1 MGEMRP
7 LPVQPPGDAWICSA
21 VLLERWLAQRGR
33 LDSLMEAGDFAAVRR
48 GKAQGAGR
56 PAGSAGGGAAM
67 AGGQERARCQHLL
80 FGAVRNLGRLE
91 ALFGGMIRQRPR
103 GRLRA
108 ALLVAGFEL
117 LEAGAEPVQPVQ
129 PGSSIMPGKVNPVMA
144 ECLNMIAFQVV
155 GNDLA
160 TSLAVQAGQMELNV
174 MTPIIAY
181 NMLFSIQI
189 LANYI
194 PVFTAKCVKGI
205 MVDEKRCEQYLE
217 KNPSLATLLAPKIG
231 YLEAAKIAKQAQTEN
246 RTVKEVV
253 LKKGLLKPD
262 EIEKI
267 FSRKNLLNEQ

>member
-117 LEAGAEPVQPVQ
+117 LEAGAEPVEAGREARIVHHAVAQAKRMLSPAEARLVNAVLRKVASA
-129 PGSSIMPGKVNPVMA
+129 PGLHSAPPPEGAGRRSWRVFIPTPNGSCGA
-144 ECLNMIAFQVV
+144 
-155 GNDLA
+155 GWR
-160 TSLAVQAGQMELNV
+160 SLALTPPAGCSIGIRCPRPS
-174 MTPIIAY
+174 TPVGGAIGSIRRGF
-181 NMLFSIQI
+181 FSLPAGPDSSPSRRAIGRRSN
-189 LANYI
+189 ACWRKAC
-194 PVFTAKCVKGI
+194 FTC
-205 MVDEKRCEQYLE
+205 
-217 KNPSLATLLAPKIG
+217 
-231 YLEAAKIAKQAQTEN
+231 
-246 RTVKEVV
+246 RT
-253 LKKGLLKPD
+253 P
-262 EIEKI
+262 
-267 FSRKNLLNEQ
+267 RR